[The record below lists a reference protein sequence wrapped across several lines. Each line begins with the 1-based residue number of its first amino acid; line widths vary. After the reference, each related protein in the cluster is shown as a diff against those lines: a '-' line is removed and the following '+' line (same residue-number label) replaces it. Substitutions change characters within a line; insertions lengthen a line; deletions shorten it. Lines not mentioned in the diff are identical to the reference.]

1 MNPQTASGAFVTLDP
16 TFEPPAEATR
26 PKGQAAR
33 PATLD
38 GAVVGLLSNGKA
50 NGMALLEA
58 VVAQLRERYPIRDTL
73 AFTKGSVSIP
83 PRSEDFERLVREANV
98 VITAIGD

>member
-1 MNPQTASGAFVTLDP
+1 MTATGARAFITLDP
-16 TFEPPAEATR
+16 TYEPPAEASR
-26 PKGQAAR
+26 RKGVAAR

-58 VVAQLRERYPIRDTL
+58 VRAELETRYAIRGSL
-73 AFTKGSVSIP
+73 GFTKGSVSIP
-83 PRSEDFERLVREANV
+83 PRPEDFERLVHEADV

>member
-1 MNPQTASGAFVTLDP
+1 MNAGASTRPFITLDP
-16 TFEPPAEATR
+16 TFESPAEATR
-26 PKGQAAR
+26 HKSPAVR

-58 VVAQLRERYPIRDTL
+58 VLAELEQRYAIRGSL

-83 PRSEDFERLVREANV
+83 PRPEDLQRLVHEANV